1 MISPTLC
8 PTSAPLSLSLCE
20 FLSFPFGVRN
30 VEDFGD
36 IDCVMPHGGI
46 WSWGSRGAG
55 RRKFHMRFT
64 ICLLK
69 IIMYT
74 LRLQDKLKVANF
86 ALDFIEQG
94 TNNFL
99 QRKITE
105 V

>member
-1 MISPTLC
+1 
-8 PTSAPLSLSLCE
+8 
-20 FLSFPFGVRN
+20 
-30 VEDFGD
+30 
-36 IDCVMPHGGI
+36 
-46 WSWGSRGAG
+46 
-55 RRKFHMRFT
+55 MRFT